1 MIVTGLTKLKLGT
14 IFKDMPNVT
23 LVTSNG
29 LVYSWGANMENP
41 ECVVPEY
48 PDDES
53 SSPGKLQPNS
63 SLAEFS
69 SLTSGFGR
77 SRANSLS
84 APPSAVPPGPNR
96 CRADTVTSSN
106 NLIMLFAC
114 F

>member
-1 MIVTGLTKLKLGT
+1 MVVTGLTKLKLGT

-41 ECVVPEY
+41 QCVVPEY
-48 PDDES
+48 PEETT
-53 SSPGKLQPNS
+53 PGKLQPNS

-69 SLTSGFGR
+69 SLTSGLGR

-84 APPSAVPPGPNR
+84 LPGTVPTGPNR
-96 CRADTVTSSN
+96 CRADTVTSSKFSD
-106 NLIMLFAC
+106 LMYSRVY
-114 F
+114 

>member
-41 ECVVPEY
+41 QCVVPEY
-48 PDDES
+48 PDE
-53 SSPGKLQPNS
+53 SSPGKLQANS

-77 SRANSLS
+77 SRADSLNVV
-84 APPSAVPPGPNR
+84 PTTTLPPGPNR
-96 CRADTVTSSN
+96 CRADTVTSSKF
-106 NLIMLFAC
+106 LD
-114 F
+114 